1 MANMVQDFSLHTHT
15 IGFDGRNTPVEMVS
29 RAGELGLLHIGISN
43 HFIVHPNI
51 TKSRFYPHAVRGGY
65 GVIYSSSFDE
75 AIRKFEPH
83 YAELN
88 KLSANSGIKI
98 YRGMELD
105 YFDYPDWERG
115 VERMIKILC
124 PDYIICASHFVEYD
138 GELQNVHDMANAD
151 ADARDKMI
159 KSYWEKLARAAQTG
173 VFNWMAHLDLPK
185 KTGCGTEEKWVDVE
199 QKAINEIAKSKTPIE
214 INTSF
219 YNRSDTE
226 PYPSQRILKMAVSA
240 DIPVLLSDD
249 AHYAEHIGRY
259 FERGY
264 EFAQSCGV
272 TKFLTCDVAI
282 HKTH

>member
-15 IGFDGRNTPVEMVS
+15 VGFDGRNTPMEMIS
-29 RAGELGLLHIGISN
+29 RAGELGLSHIGISN

-51 TKSRFYPHAVRGGY
+51 TKSRFYPFAVAGGY
-65 GVIYSSSFDE
+65 GAIYSSSFDE
-75 AIRKFEPH
+75 AIAKFEPH

-88 KLSANSGIKI
+88 KLSEHSGIKI

-105 YFDYPDWERG
+105 YFDYPDWSRG
-115 VERMIKILC
+115 VERMIKILQ
-124 PDYIICASHFVEYD
+124 PDYIICASHFVEYA

-159 KSYWEKLARAAQTG
+159 QSYWEKLARAAETG

-185 KTGCGTEEKWVDVE
+185 KTGCGTDEKWADVE
-199 QKAINEIAKSKTPIE
+199 QKTINEIAKSKTPIE

-219 YNRSDTE
+219 YNRSGTE
-226 PYPSQRILKMAVSA
+226 PYPSARILEMAA
-240 DIPVLLSDD
+240 AANIPVLLSDD
-249 AHYAEHIGRY
+249 AHCAEHIGRY
-259 FERGY
+259 FDCGY
-264 EFAQSCGV
+264 EFAKSCGI
-272 TKFLTCDVAI
+272 TKFLTCDAAI